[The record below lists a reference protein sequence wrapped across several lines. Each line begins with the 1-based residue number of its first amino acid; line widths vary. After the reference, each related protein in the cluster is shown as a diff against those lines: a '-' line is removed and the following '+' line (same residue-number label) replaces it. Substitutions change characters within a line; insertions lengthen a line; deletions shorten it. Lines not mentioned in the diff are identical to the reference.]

1 MLCHQKEHILL
12 SQYLAEFNASTE
24 VVTAAKINTGQHPVA
39 VKLVGAEQGFEVDIL
54 AAEESIEN
62 REEVEKEAS
71 QRFMDALFFYGI
83 SNAEFNALKTDIA
96 NQTL

>member
-24 VVTAAKINTGQHPVA
+24 VVTAAKINPGQHPVA

-71 QRFMDALFFYGI
+71 QKYLAALFFDGI
-83 SNAEFNALKTDIA
+83 SKDKYNALKTDIV
-96 NQTL
+96 NQ